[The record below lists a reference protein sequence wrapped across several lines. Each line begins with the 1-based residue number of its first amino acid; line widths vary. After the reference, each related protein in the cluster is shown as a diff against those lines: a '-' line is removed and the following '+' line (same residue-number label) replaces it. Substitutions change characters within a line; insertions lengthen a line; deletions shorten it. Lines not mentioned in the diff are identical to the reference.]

1 MHNECPYCGSSAEL
15 VSERQ
20 IDPDHVRRTY
30 RCSRCKRTHMTVVK
44 QLGVR
49 FGAEQA

>member
-1 MHNECPYCGSSAEL
+1 MLAKL
-15 VSERQ
+15 IRERQ
-20 IDPDHVRRTY
+20 IDSEHVRRTY
-30 RCSRCKRTHMTVVK
+30 MCSKCKRTHMTVVK